1 MQHTRS
7 LVGVLA
13 RSTPS
18 SSRNVIS
25 TATRVFT
32 PSSSSA
38 SFHTVRVLSA
48 EEKQGGFL
56 SRLNPFA
63 KPAAPKPAA
72 PSPAEAA
79 KAAQD
84 LNVEI
89 VEEEEKVVPSWKNER
104 QELTAEQLEESIR
117 SAATPFVDTTTKLN
131 KIRLDGDLKT
141 KFEVLKACVVS
152 TGRDIPNKD
161 LASIHTL
168 KDVLTTM
175 QRLDQE
181 ANALPENIKGHV
193 VAQWFEKN
201 KSTLPPNMVFIPY
214 QKSKGI
220 KVEDR
225 KTSNKRFL

>member
-1 MQHTRS
+1 
-7 LVGVLA
+7 
-13 RSTPS
+13 
-18 SSRNVIS
+18 
-25 TATRVFT
+25 
-32 PSSSSA
+32 
-38 SFHTVRVLSA
+38 RVLSA

-141 KFEVLKACVVS
+141 KFEAR
-152 TGRDIPNKD
+152 RDIPNKD